1 MCVFFPILFF
11 LSVFPTTSFLHSF
24 TLSNSPVHFVDVNSG
39 PAVSIFF
46 KNSSTAK
53 GSAGT
58 RVSAPVLERGVGRE
72 VCARRRRAAGRCAKL
87 RAGAATPAVH
97 QADTGHVDF
106 TRCQRLVWAP
116 LPLTFLSQSS
126 RPLTSMGNVGQFSV
140 ATIGPFLHTQATL
153 SHPLFSFCTQ
163 CQYRVAVFFGESP
176 SRVFLTLFVWFYMLR
191 RACVFT
197 FVGKDIHEK
206 RSSWNEETLW

>member
-1 MCVFFPILFF
+1 MCVCVFFPILFF
-11 LSVFPTTSFLHSF
+11 LSVFPTTSFLHSL

-46 KNSSTAK
+46 FLNSSTAK

-106 TRCQRLVWAP
+106 TRCQRLVSAL

-126 RPLTSMGNVGQFSV
+126 RPLTSVGNFGQFSV

-153 SHPLFSFCTQ
+153 SHSLLSFCTQ
-163 CQYRVAVFFGESP
+163 CQYRVAVFVGESP
-176 SRVFLTLFVWFYMLR
+176 SRVFLTLFVWFYRLR

-197 FVGKDIHEK
+197 FVVTDRQEK
-206 RSSWNEETLW
+206 RSS